1 MISRIM
7 ANGRECVQRRLPC
20 IYWLTPSIFER
31 KRMMANEV
39 LAESAGV
46 EPARPEG
53 LAALAP
59 RCLAA
64 RPTLRMSTCH
74 LSKWSPR
81 RDSNAQPEASDASAL
96 VH

>member
-1 MISRIM
+1 MPLSIAR
-7 ANGRECVQRRLPC
+7 PC
-20 IYWLTPSIFER
+20 DWSFA
-31 KRMMANEV
+31 KRAVRGTCQNLIWQALM
-39 LAESAGV
+39 AESAGV

-64 RPTLRMSTCH
+64 RPTLR

>member
-1 MISRIM
+1 MILLRIDYR
-7 ANGRECVQRRLPC
+7 APLNLQAYCHQGARAKTLVWQ
-20 IYWLTPSIFER
+20 
-31 KRMMANEV
+31 V
-39 LAESAGV
+39 LVAESAGV

-64 RPTLRMSTCH
+64 RPTLR